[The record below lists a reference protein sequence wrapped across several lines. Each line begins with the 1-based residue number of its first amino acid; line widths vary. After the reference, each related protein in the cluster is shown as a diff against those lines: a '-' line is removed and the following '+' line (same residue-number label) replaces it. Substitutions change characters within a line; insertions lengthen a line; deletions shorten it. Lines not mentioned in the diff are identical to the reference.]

1 MASEGADIFY
11 VCQKSLDELRQAI
24 KDGKEVTQENVKSL
38 ADPEGLGDDEVL
50 VAVDMRGTGSDFADV
65 EEMVEKLGPKGAVEA
80 FFKAREYLV
89 EAEKDLPEAER
100 QQPMSAKEWK
110 EVLQEEDDMLDMEG
124 EEEEAFLDDLEGEAG
139 ESEFDPEEDDGDA
152 VEPPEKKA
160 KTD

>member
-89 EAEKDLPEAER
+89 EAEKDFQKPNASSR
-100 QQPMSAKEWK
+100 CPRRS
-110 EVLQEEDDMLDMEG
+110 G
-124 EEEEAFLDDLEGEAG
+124 RRC
-139 ESEFDPEEDDGDA
+139 SRRR
-152 VEPPEKKA
+152 
-160 KTD
+160 TTCS